1 MLRPTCLVLAIV
13 LPLSACSTAGGAR
26 NSSENK
32 AVSAVVLDESKRQE
46 AAQAATATK
55 SADDA
60 LDRVTEGPRDQ
71 APVPN

>member
-1 MLRPTCLVLAIV
+1 MRLALLTLAAL
-13 LPLSACSTAGGAR
+13 LPLSACNTAGGAR
-26 NSSENK
+26 NSPENK

-60 LDRVTEGPRDQ
+60 LDRVTDGPEDQ